1 MPSAKDRR
9 LEAILERVGQL
20 PTLPPVALRILAL
33 VEDSKSAVQDLS
45 AVIAKDPALTA
56 RVLRLVNSSY
66 YGLPY
71 RVSTVSHAVSLLGFD
86 TVRSLALGLSIFGL
100 FEGKGQG
107 RVLNRSDL
115 WTHSLISGVAAR
127 LLALRVRYTVPE
139 EAFVA
144 GLLHDMGRF
153 ILDEYFPNELER
165 VLHVE
170 EQEGLPQREAER
182 RILGFDH
189 AQLGSLL
196 AQRWGLPQG
205 LAQAILGHH
214 QPLQVSSSHETLDP
228 TLTVIVALA
237 DRLSAEFGGGDEE
250 REIPAPLLE
259 ILGIQEGEIEELE
272 SQLSAEAD
280 RARIFLGGK
289 AAEPE
294 TAKPGRRA
302 RKTEA
307 EQAPAQPTSEGFLK
321 RLSSLMEV
329 VQQISVLSEDESLL
343 GTVTLSAKELSG
355 SDAAVF
361 LLFRGGQWR
370 IAGMVGLNHQA
381 REGMERDLAGPAGRW
396 FLEAGEVIVADDLK
410 EAEVPA
416 IRGTL
421 LRSGFRAVMALP
433 VGPPGR
439 HRGVLLFLYGQPRHW
454 GSEEVGFL
462 MAFTQQVGIAIE
474 NADLYSRALSQLGSL
489 EEAQARLLQSERLV
503 AFGQLASAV
512 VHEISNPLSA
522 ILGYAQSLQA
532 RCREEDQHALAVI
545 EEEGLR
551 CIKLL
556 KDLLDF
562 SQPEEPRKGAVN
574 LIGLLEGSLALLE
587 QRLGKSRITVD
598 CHWESEFPS
607 LQGDHYHLQQAFL
620 HVFLNAVE
628 AMEDG
633 GELTVGARL
642 VAADRLWAEVWV
654 KDTGGGIPEDEL
666 PRIDDPLYTTKRG
679 RRMGLGLA
687 ICRRIVESHG
697 GKLSVESR
705 VGQGS
710 IFTIRLPAG

>member
-1 MPSAKDRR
+1 MSGKFSPMPSAKDRR
-9 LEAILERVGQL
+9 LETLLERVGQL

-100 FEGKGQG
+100 FEGKGRG
-107 RVLNRSDL
+107 RVLDRNGL
-115 WTHSLISGVAAR
+115 WTHSLVSGVAAR
-127 LLALRVRYTVPE
+127 LLALRVRYAVPE

-153 ILDEYFPNELER
+153 ILDEYFPSELER
-165 VLHVE
+165 IIQLE
-170 EQEGLPQREAER
+170 EQEGLALWEAER

-196 AQRWGLPQG
+196 AQRWGLPHG

-214 QPLQVSSSHETLDP
+214 QPLLVSSSQESLDP
-228 TLTVIVALA
+228 TLTAIVALA
-237 DRLSAEFGGGDEE
+237 DRLSVEFGGGDEE
-250 REIPAPLLE
+250 RDFPAALLGL
-259 ILGIQEGEIEELE
+259 LGIEMRELDELE
-272 SQLSAEAD
+272 DQLRTEAD
-280 RARIFLGGK
+280 RARVFLG
-289 AAEPE
+289 AAGGEPAKTKPARRAHPVEPE
-294 TAKPGRRA
+294 
-302 RKTEA
+302 
-307 EQAPAQPTSEGFLK
+307 PTLLQ

-329 VQQISVLSEDESLL
+329 VQQISVLSEDENLL
-343 GTVTLSAKELSG
+343 PTVALSAKELSG
-355 SDAAVF
+355 CDAVLF

-370 IAGMVGLNHQA
+370 IAGVVGLDHQA

-421 LRSGFRAVMALP
+421 LRSGFRAVIALP

-439 HRGVLLFLYGQPRHW
+439 HRGVLLFLSGRPHHW
-454 GSEEVGFL
+454 GGEEVGFL
-462 MAFTQQVGIAIE
+462 MAFTQHVGIAIE
-474 NADLYSRALSQLGSL
+474 NAELYSRALHQLGSL
-489 EEAQARLLQSERLV
+489 EETQARLLQTERLI
-503 AFGQLASAV
+503 AFGQLASAFA
-512 VHEISNPLSA
+512 HEISNPLSA

-532 RCREEDQHALAVI
+532 RGRGEDLPALAVI

-551 CIKLL
+551 CVKLL

-562 SQPEEPRKGAVN
+562 AQPEDSRMGVVN
-574 LIGLLEGSLALLE
+574 LIELLEGSLSLL
-587 QRLGKSRITVD
+587 QPRLGKSRIAID
-598 CHWESEFPS
+598 CRWESEFSS
-607 LQGDHYHLQQAFL
+607 LQGDYYQLQQAFL

-633 GELTVGARL
+633 GQLTVGARL
-642 VAADRLWAEVWV
+642 VAAERLWAEVWV
-654 KDTGGGIPEDEL
+654 KDTGGGIPEDEI

-679 RRMGLGLA
+679 RHIGLGLA
-687 ICRRIVESHG
+687 ICRRIVEAHG

-705 VGQGS
+705 IGEGS
-710 IFTIRLPAG
+710 VFTIRLPAG